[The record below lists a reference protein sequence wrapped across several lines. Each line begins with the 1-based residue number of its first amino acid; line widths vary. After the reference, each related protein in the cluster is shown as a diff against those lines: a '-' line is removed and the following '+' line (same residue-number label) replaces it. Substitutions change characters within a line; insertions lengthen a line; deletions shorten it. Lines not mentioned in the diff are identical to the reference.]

1 MIIFQEQTIG
11 GNPLRKWVEDNG
23 LVYVRSERVTLV
35 WEGKGEYFP
44 ADYSTERYK
53 LLANTIFTFRET
65 IEYSD
70 DETVKEFKVGYRAS
84 SEADAKAFC
93 LEMFD
98 QMCSKYR
105 EAGVDQDDTA
115 SDDDILDFY
124 LTGGDEEDDYLYED
138 EEYE

>member
-11 GNPLRKWVEDNG
+11 GNPLRKWVEDDG
-23 LVYVRSERVTLV
+23 QGMVHVRSERVTLI
-35 WEGKGEYFP
+35 WSGKGEYSP
-44 ADYSTERYK
+44 ADYSTERYP

-70 DETVKEFKVGYRAS
+70 DETVKEFKFGYRTS

-98 QMCSKYR
+98 QMCSKDR
-105 EAGVDQDDTA
+105 EAGVDRDDTA

-124 LTGGDEEDDYLYED
+124 LTGGDEEDDYED
-138 EEYE
+138 EEDE